1 MAPEENASH
10 AAADG
15 KRAYSVLKLDLLVLL
30 VPQQE
35 VRTLE
40 PLDDLE
46 TAEPPACGVGWIH
59 FGNERRPVYCFSEQ
73 LRRLP
78 KVPAT
83 RRICAVLTAGEHTF
97 GFMCSEVSM
106 LRLPEVRVSPMPEA
120 MILPGRP
127 IHALALHEGTVM
139 CVSSAARLLAHAYTG
154 PERLR

>member
-1 MAPEENASH
+1 MAPEASVGW

-15 KRAYSVLKLDLLVLL
+15 KRPYGALKLDLLVLL

-40 PLDDLE
+40 PLDDVE
-46 TAEPPACGVGWIH
+46 TVEPPAYGVGWIR
-59 FGNERRPVYCFSEQ
+59 FGNERHPVYCFSEQ
-73 LRRLP
+73 LRRLQ

-97 GFMCSEVSM
+97 GVMCSEVSM
-106 LRLPEVRVSPMPEA
+106 LRLPDVRVSPMPEA

-127 IHALALHEGTVM
+127 IHALALHEDTVM
-139 CVSSAARLLAHAYTG
+139 CVSSAARLLAHAYMG
-154 PERLR
+154 AEGRR